1 MENVPVTSDRPPG
14 EMPPTAAV
22 SGTPGVAVPSWLTA
36 RRARPARSNGLPNRK
51 TASTPAD
58 SAVAQWQPLLSGSA
72 TSTSPVRS
80 LPAVS
85 AWQGF
90 QRLLRGPKCAAMY
103 GVWISLAIHVGLLVT
118 LAVFAIGG
126 QAILPASSVLVEF
139 GNPGGDT
146 IIDPELE
153 ASLEMDGG
161 HEAAPPQAE
170 DLNQPPSLDAINFN
184 PGEALEG
191 IVNGVGTGDGRGIG
205 DGTGSGTGTG
215 ISIPAINVPSFAV
228 SKGSFSAWTEPRD
241 PEPNRQYMIVIQV
254 RLPANIREYR
264 GSDLTGK
271 VIGTDAYKQIIKYR
285 TTDKFPVKE
294 GAVEFRIPVPGGSMR
309 VRDTIQ
315 VESRLLREKQTLK
328 IEF

>member
-1 MENVPVTSDRPPG
+1 
-14 EMPPTAAV
+14 MPPTTAV
-22 SGTPGVAVPSWLTA
+22 SGSTGAEVPSWLSAKRTRQVGA
-36 RRARPARSNGLPNRK
+36 SRK
-51 TASTPAD
+51 TAPLPVD
-58 SAVAQWQPLLSGSA
+58 SAAAQRQSLVSGSA
-72 TSTSPVRS
+72 TTSSPDKS
-80 LPAVS
+80 LPVGS

-90 QRLLRGPKCAAMY
+90 QHLLRGPKRAAIY
-103 GVWISLAIHVGLLVT
+103 GVWVSLTIHIGLLLT

-126 QAILPASSVLVEF
+126 QAILPAAKVLVEF

-170 DLNQPPSLDAINFN
+170 DLNQPPSLEAINFN

-191 IVNGVGTGDGRGIG
+191 ISNGVGTGDGRGIG

-215 ISIPAINVPSFAV
+215 INIPAINVPSFAV
-228 SKGSFSAWTEPRD
+228 TKGSFSAWTEPRD
-241 PEPNRQYMIVIQV
+241 PEPNRQYVIVIQV
-254 RLPANIREYR
+254 RLPTNIREYR

-294 GAVEFRIPVPGGSMR
+294 GAVEFRIPVPGGATR

>member
-1 MENVPVTSDRPPG
+1 MENAPVTSDHPQG

-22 SGTPGVAVPSWLTA
+22 SGSSGAAVPSWLSA
-36 RRARPARSNGLPNRK
+36 RRSRPTGANGSPNRK
-51 TASTPAD
+51 STPAPAD
-58 SAVAQWQPLLSGSA
+58 SAAAQRRSPLATASSPDKSLSAVTSWQA
-72 TSTSPVRS
+72 
-80 LPAVS
+80 
-85 AWQGF
+85 F
-90 QRLLRGPKCAAMY
+90 QQLLRGPKRAAIY
-103 GVWISLAIHVGLLVT
+103 GVWVSLSIHVALLLI

-139 GNPGGDT
+139 GNSGGDT

-161 HEAAPPQAE
+161 HEAAAPQAE

-191 IVNGVGTGDGRGIG
+191 MVNGTGTGDGRGIG

-215 ISIPAINVPSFAV
+215 ISVPAINVPSFAV

-241 PEPNRQYMIVIQV
+241 PEPNRQYVIVIQV
-254 RLPANIREYR
+254 RLPTNIREYR

-271 VIGTDAYKQIIKYR
+271 VVGTDAYKQIIKFR

-294 GAVEFRIPVPGGSMR
+294 GAVEFRIPVPGGSTR

>member
-1 MENVPVTSDRPPG
+1 M
-14 EMPPTAAV
+14 
-22 SGTPGVAVPSWLTA
+22 
-36 RRARPARSNGLPNRK
+36 PNRK
-51 TASTPAD
+51 TAPAPANSAAAQRRPHLATPSLPD
-58 SAVAQWQPLLSGSA
+58 K
-72 TSTSPVRS
+72 S

-85 AWQGF
+85 SWQAF
-90 QRLLRGPKCAAMY
+90 QRLLRGPKRAAIY
-103 GVWISLAIHVGLLVT
+103 GVWVSLSIHIALLLT
-118 LAVFAIGG
+118 LAAFAIGG

-161 HEAAPPQAE
+161 HEAAAPQAE

-191 IVNGVGTGDGRGIG
+191 MVNGVGTGDGRGIG

-215 ISIPAINVPSFAV
+215 ISVPAINVPSFAV

-241 PEPNRQYMIVIQV
+241 PEPNRQYVIVIQV
-254 RLPANIREYR
+254 RLPTNIREYR

-294 GAVEFRIPVPGGSMR
+294 GAVEFRIPVPGGSTR